1 MNEERLSI
9 LRMVKEGKIAPE
21 EGVELLEALKGLPEG
36 EAVKEEKKPRYF
48 RVLVREDGGRKS
60 KVNVSIPLSLVK
72 LGLKLAGPQATKFI
86 PDRFGIS
93 ELSEEARKEILD
105 EIIAAIDSGELGK
118 IVEVDEENSHVEI
131 YLE

>member
-9 LRMVKEGKIAPE
+9 LRMVKEGKITPE

-36 EAVKEEKKPRYF
+36 ETVKEEKKPRYF

-72 LGLKLAGPQATKFI
+72 LGLKLAGPQAAKFI

-105 EIIAAIDSGELGK
+105 EIIAAMDSGELGK